1 VRSIEPVDLI
11 AMAPETRELGVVQL
25 PDPTWARAAPIL
37 DILNARRSTREFSSR
52 PLALPVLSALLWSAF
67 GVNRPET
74 AGRTAPSAHGWQS
87 IVVHAVLRDGVYRYD
102 APAHALRLVRSG
114 DLRSLTGT
122 QTFVGGA
129 PVDLVYVADFTRM
142 GESTDEERTFYAVAD
157 AAAIAQNV
165 YLFCACTGLAT
176 VVRGLIERRK
186 LAVALGLPIGHRIVL
201 AQTVGHPAGQ

>member
-1 VRSIEPVDLI
+1 MARSISPE
-11 AMAPETRELGVVQL
+11 APERGVLEL
-25 PDPTWARAAPIL
+25 PEPIWARAAPIL
-37 DILNARRSTREFSSR
+37 EILRARRSIREFSPR
-52 PLALPVLSALLWSAF
+52 PLALPVLSTLLWSAF
-67 GVNRPET
+67 GVNRAAS

-87 IVVHAVLRDGVYRYD
+87 TDVYAVLRDGAYRYD
-102 APAHALRLVRSG
+102 ADAHALHLASTG

-122 QTFVGGA
+122 QTFVGDA
-129 PVDLVYVADFTRM
+129 PLDLVYVTDYGRM
-142 GESTDEERTFYAVAD
+142 GESTAEERTFYAAAD

-186 LAVALGLPIGHRIVL
+186 LVDALGLPVDHRVVL